1 MCNLD
6 DITNKNNEDHK
17 KNGYL
22 FHIIRTELLMIGG
35 SGSGKTN
42 SLINLRKE
50 KDSDSF
56 IDNIYLHAKDLNER
70 KDHQF

>member
-42 SLINLRKE
+42 
-50 KDSDSF
+50 
-56 IDNIYLHAKDLNER
+56 
-70 KDHQF
+70 